1 MVASVWRAVRGTGT
15 DIVVLHGWGLNANIW
30 TPVVDPLARE
40 GRLHRLDLPGY
51 GDSPWPDNRELSFE
65 NLCQLTLEALP
76 EKCHLIGWS
85 LGGLVATQLALN
97 HPERFHSLTTVASS
111 PYFPAQDS
119 WPGIEPHVLNTFA
132 KQLSK
137 DFKRTVERF
146 LALQSLGSPHARE
159 DIKQIKEWLF
169 AKPMASVEVLDAGLD
184 MLATVDLRQQLKHL
198 QVPLLRLYGRL
209 DALVPV
215 AVAEQVTQLLPAEL
229 ASEQPIVAPHC
240 SHAPFIS
247 DAEGFMAAL
256 RPFLQRVHS
265 ALEIT

>member
-30 TPVVDPLARE
+30 TPVVTPLAQL

-51 GDSPWPDNRELSFE
+51 GESPWPQDLPITFA

-85 LGGLVATQLALN
+85 LGGLVATQLALA
-97 HPERFHSLTTVASS
+97 HPQRFHSLTTVASS
-111 PYFPAQDS
+111 PYFPAEQH

-146 LALQSLGSPHARE
+146 LALQSLGSPHAR
-159 DIKQIKEWLF
+159 DDVKQIKEWLF
-169 AKPMASVEVLDAGLD
+169 AKPMAHVDVLDAGLD
-184 MLATVDLRQQLKHL
+184 MLATVDLRDQLKHL
-198 QVPLLRLYGRL
+198 KVPMLRIYGKL

-215 AVAEQVTQLLPAEL
+215 AVVEPVGKLLPQ
-229 ASEQPIVAPHC
+229 SEQATYIAPHC

-247 DAEGFMAAL
+247 DANGFMAAL
-256 RPFLQRVHS
+256 TPFLQHIN
-265 ALEIT
+265 ADN

>member
-30 TPVVDPLARE
+30 TPVITPLAQL
-40 GRLHRLDLPGY
+40 GTLHRLDLPGY
-51 GDSPWPDNRELSFE
+51 GESPWPDNHPVDFNS
-65 NLCQLTLEALP
+65 LCELTLAALP
-76 EKCHLIGWS
+76 ERCHLIGWS
-85 LGGLVATQLALN
+85 LGGLVATELALR

-111 PYFPAQDS
+111 PFFPAQAD

-146 LALQSLGSPHARE
+146 LALQSLGSPHAR
-159 DIKQIKEWLF
+159 DDVKQIKEWLF

-184 MLATVDLRQQLKHL
+184 MLATVDLRERLAGL
-198 QVPLLRLYGRL
+198 EVPLLRIYGKL
-209 DALVPV
+209 DALVPTT
-215 AVAEQVTQLLPAEL
+215 VAEKVSAILPSSIAH
-229 ASEQPIVAPHC
+229 IAPKC

-247 DAEGFMAAL
+247 DPQGFIAAIT
-256 RPFLQRVHS
+256 PFLRQH
-265 ALEIT
+265 TP

>member
-30 TPVVDPLARE
+30 TPVVPELAQL
-40 GRLHRLDLPGY
+40 GTLHRLDLPGY
-51 GDSPWPDNRELSFE
+51 GESPWPEILPLTFD
-65 NLCQLTLEALP
+65 NLCQLTLAALP
-76 EKCHLIGWS
+76 DKCHIIGWS
-85 LGGLVATQLALN
+85 LGGLVATQLALS

-111 PYFPAQDS
+111 PFFPAQEA
-119 WPGIEPHVLNTFA
+119 WPGIDPHVLHTFA

-169 AKPMASVEVLDAGLD
+169 AKPMASVDVLDAGLD
-184 MLATVDLRQQLKHL
+184 MLASVDLRPQLKTL
-198 QVPLLRLYGRL
+198 EVPLLRIYGRL
-209 DALVPV
+209 DALVPPSV
-215 AVAEQVTQLLPAEL
+215 ADCVTPLLPTNIEP
-229 ASEQPIVAPHC
+229 QPAVIAPHC

-247 DAEGFMAAL
+247 DAKGFMAAL
-256 RPFLQRVHS
+256 KPFLQS
-265 ALEIT
+265 QTAQA